1 MQTPVHNKELIS
13 AVEDLRKRKI
23 IRQDND
29 IVEKTGY
36 SKSTVSGYISG
47 NVKASSKFINEFEN
61 QFKIRLIDYAD
72 SANGRQKPT
81 DPLTGAHVT
90 LQDHIDLLKDYNE
103 KLFALLSSN
112 LGSLKEGQQ
121 ELLSNLKDVADKLDE
136 ADQSAR
142 TDRNIMMETL
152 GELSGK
158 GSEALLREADNVE
171 HELDKLKKQAGTKQ
185 AVRK

>member
-72 SANGRQKPT
+72 SANGQQKPS

-90 LQDHIDLLKDYNE
+90 LQDYITLLKDYNE
-103 KLFALLSSN
+103 KLFYLLSSN
-112 LGSLKEGQQ
+112 LGNLKEGQRTMIAYQ
-121 ELLSNLKDVADKLDE
+121 KAWVDYAAELESKGDPDKKAEIRYKMNKSVDDILSNDSLSDIQV
-136 ADQSAR
+136 
-142 TDRNIMMETL
+142 
-152 GELSGK
+152 GSGK
-158 GSEALLREADNVE
+158 RG
-171 HELDKLKKQAGTKQ
+171 KG
-185 AVRK
+185 